1 MSNRQTIAEKAN
13 LFQISLRAQ
22 KRGGRLPVLE
32 DETHELLQL
41 SKKVSNLGYLEL
53 IEGGWKTDQ
62 GHWTCWVPI
71 HNTAEYT
78 GLPAIVRKDFHNSP
92 AIAHST
98 GQSEV
103 FTTLMFW

>member
-1 MSNRQTIAEKAN
+1 LLRRQFYSRS
-13 LFQISLRAQ
+13 LFELK

-62 GHWTCWVPI
+62 GRVKS
-71 HNTAEYT
+71 
-78 GLPAIVRKDFHNSP
+78 LQR
-92 AIAHST
+92 
-98 GQSEV
+98 
-103 FTTLMFW
+103 